1 MADGEMMIGVGI
13 WTVLSTDALVFRPV
27 LRRHA
32 DSLLRSQ
39 SFGSPVTRTMWKAAC
54 FIKDEGG
61 NTMARET
68 ILYISDQAT
77 SSDSVIAV
85 LETTGYEVLSTNSST
100 QAIAMLYIM
109 HSVAAVVLHHR
120 AGEQTSFDLERS
132 LRAIHPGVP
141 IVLLSRDQIDRL
153 PPCVD
158 ACMITEQPLEKAA
171 SAVRNLLTEERF
183 EMHTAQC

>member
-1 MADGEMMIGVGI
+1 MSDGEMMIGVGI

-27 LRRHA
+27 LPRHA

-77 SSDSVIAV
+77 SSDSVIAA

-100 QAIAMLYIM
+100 QAIAMLYIIIQLLP
-109 HSVAAVVLHHR
+109 SCSITGRESKLALTWSEAYGR
-120 AGEQTSFDLERS
+120 FTQEFRS
-132 LRAIHPGVP
+132 
-141 IVLLSRDQIDRL
+141 S
-153 PPCVD
+153 C
-158 ACMITEQPLEKAA
+158 
-171 SAVRNLLTEERF
+171 
-183 EMHTAQC
+183 